1 MTKKRRKTLDD
12 ALAEQFVYGGDTP
25 ETPTVTE
32 PIPNRS
38 PDSSEVAEKAEQ
50 LPVSEETEPAP
61 TSSSPATSKD
71 KISKELSLMEKLQVQ
86 PKEVTK
92 RFTVDLP
99 ETMHRKLSIL
109 AARTGRTKADIVRLL
124 LQDALKDVED

>member
-12 ALAEQFVYGGDTP
+12 ALAEQFVYGGD
-25 ETPTVTE
+25 E
-32 PIPNRS
+32 P
-38 PDSSEVAEKAEQ
+38 KAEQ
-50 LPVSEETEPAP
+50 PPVSEEPESPP
-61 TSSSPATSKD
+61 TSPEPATSKD

-124 LQDALKDVED
+124 LGV